1 MICTDRKMVHPDDK
15 FSCLNKPLCRHILF
29 LYMLYKIFA
38 FSMCML
44 LHTLF
49 LLSYIPFYSTGFFW
63 FILFW
68 RNKVNGMI
76 LEKYSWVTKYVTDP
90 PIYHLLKNYQKKKV
104 NKVFLH
110 EKENLSSSEYSTSLS
125 NNYTYKVWKAS
136 CRNANRYR
144 HASFNPKSILTP
156 TED

>member
-1 MICTDRKMVHPDDK
+1 MICTDRKTVHPDDK
-15 FSCLNKPLCRHILF
+15 ISCLNKPLCRHILF

-90 PIYHLLKNYQKKKV
+90 PIYHLLKNYQKKKSIKYFSMKRKIWV
-104 NKVFLH
+104 L
-110 EKENLSSSEYSTSLS
+110 LSTVHHLAI
-125 NNYTYKVWKAS
+125 T
-136 CRNANRYR
+136 
-144 HASFNPKSILTP
+144 ILTKCERQVVEMP
-156 TED
+156 IDIGMQVSTLNPY

>member
-1 MICTDRKMVHPDDK
+1 MTIFHAG
-15 FSCLNKPLCRHILF
+15 NKPLCRPILF

-49 LLSYIPFYSTGFFW
+49 LLSYIPLYSTGFFW

-76 LEKYSWVTKYVTDP
+76 LEKYSRVTKYVTDP
-90 PIYHLLKNYQKKKV
+90 PIYHQLKNYPKNKKKKGTIIK
-104 NKVFLH
+104 KVFLH
-110 EKENLSSSEYSTSLS
+110 QKENLSSPEYSTSLS
-125 NNYTYKVWKAS
+125 NNYIYKVWKAS
-136 CRNANRYR
+136 CRNANR
-144 HASFNPKSILTP
+144 
-156 TED
+156 